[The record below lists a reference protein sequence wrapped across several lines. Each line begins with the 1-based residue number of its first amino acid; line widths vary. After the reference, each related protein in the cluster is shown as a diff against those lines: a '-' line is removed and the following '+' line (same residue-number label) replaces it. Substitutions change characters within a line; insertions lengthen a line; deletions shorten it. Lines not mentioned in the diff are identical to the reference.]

1 MSNNNSVPGLMLPTQ
16 KGMLSGNP
24 RDSAMQSMNNNAQLQ
39 AQANNSLSGGRH
51 RKRKGYRGGDANST
65 IAVPQYQML
74 YEPQGGN
81 GTNPNNQ
88 IQGNAQTST
97 QMAANAALDSGA
109 TTMGGSRRR
118 RSRKGGNPDWVWG
131 CMSGGK
137 TTKRSRKHSRK
148 HRKSRKLRK
157 SRKHRKH

>member
-1 MSNNNSVPGLMLPTQ
+1 MSNNNSVPGMILPTQ
-16 KGMLSGNP
+16 KGMPAGNP

-51 RKRKGYRGGDANST
+51 RKRKARRAYRGGDA

-109 TTMGGSRRR
+109 TKMGGSRRR
-118 RSRKGGNPDWVWG
+118 RYRKGGNPDWVWG
-131 CMSGGK
+131 CLSGGK
-137 TTKRSRKHSRK
+137 KRTSKSGRKRRTKKS
-148 HRKSRKLRK
+148 RKSRKN
-157 SRKHRKH
+157 